1 MILFSQKVTAQ
12 SKIAKFISSHERSD
26 TDLCKKTTYDPAT
39 ITQKDTKDSQ
49 SKKQTDLECID
60 AVKQILLDVDAKDL
74 RSNQETSRLQ
84 RSIKDA
90 RKIRI

>member
-12 SKIAKFISSHERSD
+12 SKITEFISSHERSD
-26 TDLCKKTTYDPAT
+26 TDLCKKATYDPAT
-39 ITQKDTKDSQ
+39 VTQKDTGDSQ

-74 RSNQETSRLQ
+74 RFH
-84 RSIKDA
+84 
-90 RKIRI
+90 

>member
-1 MILFSQKVTAQ
+1 M
-12 SKIAKFISSHERSD
+12 
-26 TDLCKKTTYDPAT
+26 
-39 ITQKDTKDSQ
+39 QKDTRDSQ
-49 SKKQTDLECID
+49 NKKQTDLECID